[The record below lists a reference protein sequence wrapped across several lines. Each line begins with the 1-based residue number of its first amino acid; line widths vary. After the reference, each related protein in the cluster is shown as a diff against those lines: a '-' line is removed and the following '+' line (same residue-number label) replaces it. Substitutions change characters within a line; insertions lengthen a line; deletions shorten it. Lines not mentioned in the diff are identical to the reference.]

1 MQSVAV
7 AHFCAIVYKWNID
20 EPEKKYSYLR
30 EMIFIH

>member
-20 EPEKKYSYLR
+20 EPEKKN
-30 EMIFIH
+30 IHPLEK